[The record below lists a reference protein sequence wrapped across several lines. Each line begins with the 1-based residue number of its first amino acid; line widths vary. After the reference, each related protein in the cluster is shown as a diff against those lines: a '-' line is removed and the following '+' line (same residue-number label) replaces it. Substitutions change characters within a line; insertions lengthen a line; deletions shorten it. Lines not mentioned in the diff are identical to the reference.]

1 MAEKLTQQEHNMK
14 LRELAMSY
22 LPGTEQFD
30 KTYKEDYTK
39 DNDDEFDE
47 GQVLNDIVLGVD
59 DEHAKIVWL
68 TVGGPTTYLKFIFEG
83 TKCNFETFKRA
94 ELHSNAVEYET
105 NLGEDVYEYSTP
117 DAENLYHEYESYIS
131 DWDFD

>member
-1 MAEKLTQQEHNMK
+1 MAEQLTQQEHNMK

-47 GQVLNDIVLGVD
+47 GQVINDIVLGVD
-59 DEHAKIVWL
+59 TETSKIVWL
-68 TVGGPTTYLKFIFEG
+68 TVGGPTTYLEFKFSG
-83 TKCNFETFKRA
+83 TKCNFETFKRSY
-94 ELHSNAVEYET
+94 LHTTAIEYEST
-105 NLGEDVYEYSTP
+105 NNTDTYEFSTP
-117 DAENLYHEYESYIS
+117 DGENLYNAYQPWIEDY
-131 DWDFD
+131 